1 MLLIIATAAPQ
12 FELMSIVMKPFGL
25 SQLPSDISV
34 LLEYGLNSVMTMVI
48 IIIDLIIMLI
58 ERGNVPAIGIS
69 LFRSLPNTGQ
79 AQSPES
85 SALLSRAGAERIAQL
100 YQAVG
105 RKGYAEDVCTA
116 GF

>member
-1 MLLIIATAAPQ
+1 
-12 FELMSIVMKPFGL
+12 MSIAVKHFGL
-25 SQLPSDISV
+25 SQLPSDDSV
-34 LLEYGLNSVMTMVI
+34 LLEYALNYLITMI
-48 IIIDLIIMLI
+48 IIIITIDLIIMLI
-58 ERGNVPAIGIS
+58 ERDNVPAIGIS

-100 YQAVG
+100 HQAVS
-105 RKGYAEDVCTA
+105 RKGSAEAVCTA

>member
-1 MLLIIATAAPQ
+1 
-12 FELMSIVMKPFGL
+12 MKHFGL
-25 SQLPSDISV
+25 SQLPSDDSV
-34 LLEYGLNSVMTMVI
+34 LLEYALNSLITTI
-48 IIIDLIIMLI
+48 IIIIITIDLIIMLI
-58 ERGNVPAIGIS
+58 ERDNVPAIGIS

-100 YQAVG
+100 HQAVS
-105 RKGYAEDVCTA
+105 RKGSAEAVCAA

>member
-1 MLLIIATAAPQ
+1 
-12 FELMSIVMKPFGL
+12 MS
-25 SQLPSDISV
+25 LPLV
-34 LLEYGLNSVMTMVI
+34 F
-48 IIIDLIIMLI
+48 
-58 ERGNVPAIGIS
+58 

-100 YQAVG
+100 HQAVS
-105 RKGYAEDVCTA
+105 RKGSAEAVCTA